1 MVNAKPPL
9 LMLHVTSKH
18 PDVSDPS
25 TCFPSL
31 KGYDEEGKEK
41 GGASALLSGGGAV
54 KPKKTKKKD
63 ENLDSL
69 LDVGLKKSTKKK

>member
-25 TCFPSL
+25 ICFPSL
-31 KGYDEEGKEK
+31 KGYDEEGTEN

-69 LDVGLKKSTKKK
+69 LDAGLKKSTKKK